1 MAGDPGTELAVKTL
15 TEDSTLYHFGNYLS
29 KIGKHVALDLGEAL
43 DWATEKLR
51 GETLDDQDAAEQ
63 GAGCAAPADRG
74 ANAFGGERAMI
85 AQKKKILILMSD
97 TGGGHRA
104 SANAIKAA
112 LLSLEPEQLEVKI
125 VDVLEDYTLWFSNRL
140 YTWYIK
146 YPVRLAVL
154 VHALVFFHTHT
165 HTHTRTHT
173 HAHTHT
179 HANLSHIHAPQV
191 VWETIYK
198 TTKWTAGKPWPLDF
212 VAPSM
217 PGTWTVQSG
226 FRRCI
231 AAEQPDL
238 VISVHPILQCIP
250 LASFMPKKPPRPIPF
265 LTCVTDL
272 GDGHPWWFNP
282 AADRL
287 FVPSASMRA
296 MALRQGVVY
305 TCTLNPKP

>member
-1 MAGDPGTELAVKTL
+1 MAAGDPGTELAVKTL

-63 GAGCAAPADRG
+63 GPGCAAPADRG
-74 ANAFGGERAMI
+74 AAASGGESAMI

-179 HANLSHIHAPQV
+179 RKLVAHSRATGSMGNHLQDDKVDRGKTLAARLRGPVDARNMDSAVGLPAMHCSRAAGPSNLCAPHLAVHSSGQFHAQKAAQAHPLSNMRHR
-191 VWETIYK
+191 
-198 TTKWTAGKPWPLDF
+198 PW
-212 VAPSM
+212 
-217 PGTWTVQSG
+217 
-226 FRRCI
+226 
-231 AAEQPDL
+231 
-238 VISVHPILQCIP
+238 
-250 LASFMPKKPPRPIPF
+250 
-265 LTCVTDL
+265 
-272 GDGHPWWFNP
+272 
-282 AADRL
+282 
-287 FVPSASMRA
+287 
-296 MALRQGVVY
+296 
-305 TCTLNPKP
+305 